1 MSTRSY
7 AERLLCAL
15 TALAAAAAAHSQ
27 NINLTAANAAN
38 DAIYTVNFVN
48 QSIASITIE
57 NTDQGS
63 LHSLRSLAFIPNFTN
78 DQLDLLAADT
88 AGGEIVRYFA
98 DFNPSAVP
106 AANTSGFIVWDQT
119 QGGPAS
125 PDALSVDS
133 AGNLFVVNSS
143 TGNNATPQLWVL
155 LPAANGTF
163 GTPTLID
170 AASYGAKEGLEET
183 VVASTTIP
191 LPCGAQPAL
200 PCSINPGDLLV
211 LTSGPSQ
218 VLLYPGNGDGTGP
231 LAATSPITLINLP
244 AGTLP
249 GGMAFWPVDN
259 SLLVS
264 TGTGVILQYPFGA
277 GFSPNETPGTFV
289 NGLGNGQFKVK
300 AGRLNGAVYAFVANN
315 NGGDILQF
323 NASGQLVATVTQG
336 VQHPQGLAVSNVG
349 YQPFANCQQVGGCD
363 LLGGGLLKHN
373 VGAFVAG
380 NIIEDVCVVAT
391 DPRVARYPF
400 TPPQTSNDSCTAANN
415 DPTGPYYHTGLPVAQ
430 VCAGFGNGVIPNT
443 MCGASGSNSSGFALI
458 KTLSGAYSQVPFPL
472 NGTVVENTSDVTA
485 ALLGS
490 NEAVC
495 NPPFGA
501 GGTPPFPG
509 VLAWVP
515 LSAQEGKPIEGDL
528 LLDVT
533 SGCGTLHAGTSG
545 TSLWGTGFAL
555 NTAVISGGLTT
566 FAATKY
572 TDLLNTLADE
582 YSAAE
587 GAMAPPS
594 PPGGPPNFTAPN
606 LTYQLQQCIRTS
618 QGAFLKGSAYYL
630 GAASELLT
638 TDQNIVSAVANPPAG
653 FYFKSVPDYLNPSGT
668 LRELI
673 ENDWYTLFT
682 RLSGQTAGPMPQLP
696 PPAPP
701 APTITGTPVTRINA
715 GLVYSFQPAT
725 ADFAGNA
732 ATLTYSVQN
741 LPRWATIVVNP
752 TTNEMTLTGT
762 AVKGTY
768 SNIII
773 TVSDGC
779 ATASLPPFS
788 IRVVG

>member
-1 MSTRSY
+1 M
-7 AERLLCAL
+7 AL
-15 TALAAAAAAHSQ
+15 LAAAAVHGQSL
-27 NINLTAANAAN
+27 NLTAANASN

-48 QSIASITIE
+48 QSITSISIE

-63 LHSLRSLAFIPNFTN
+63 LHSLRSLVFIPNFAN
-78 DQLDLLAADT
+78 NQLDLLAADT
-88 AGGEIVRYFA
+88 AGGQIVRYFA

-106 AANTSGFIVWDQT
+106 AANSNGIVVWNQT

-133 AGNLFVVNSS
+133 AGDLFLVNSS

-155 LPAANGTF
+155 LPGANGTF

-183 VVASTTIP
+183 VIAGTTIP
-191 LPCGAQPAL
+191 LPCAAQPAL

-211 LTSGPSQ
+211 LTSSPSQ
-218 VLLYPGNGDGTGP
+218 VLLYPGNGSGIGP

-249 GGMAFWPVDN
+249 GGMAFWPLDN
-259 SLLVS
+259 SLLVT
-264 TGTGVILQYPFGA
+264 TGSGTILQYAFGA
-277 GFSPNETPGTFV
+277 SFSPNEMPSPFV
-289 NGLGNGQFKVK
+289 SGLGNGQFKVK
-300 AGRLNGAVYAFVANN
+300 AGRLSGAVYAFVANN

-323 NASGQLVATVTQG
+323 NASGLQVGIVTQG

-349 YQPFANCQQVGGCD
+349 YQPYSNCQGGCD
-363 LLGGGLLKHN
+363 LLGGGLLKHTVTN
-373 VGAFVAG
+373 FVAG
-380 NIIEDVCVVAT
+380 NIIEDVCVVPV
-391 DPRVARYPF
+391 DPRVLRFPF
-400 TPPQTSNDSCTAANN
+400 TPPQTSNDSCTAADNELG
-415 DPTGPYYHTGLPVAQ
+415 GPYQNGLPIAQ
-430 VCAGFGNGVIPNT
+430 VCAGFGSGIIPNT
-443 MCGASGSNSSGFALI
+443 MCGASGGNSSGFALI
-458 KTLSGAYSQVPFPL
+458 KTLSSAYAQVPFPL
-472 NGTVVENTSDVTA
+472 NGTVVENSSDVTA

-490 NEAVC
+490 NDTVC

-515 LSAQEGKPIEGDL
+515 LSAQEGKPVEGNL
-528 LLDVT
+528 LLDIT

-555 NTAVISGGLTT
+555 NTAVIAGGLTA

-582 YSAAE
+582 YSSNE
-587 GAMAPPS
+587 GAISPPVA
-594 PPGGPPNFTAPN
+594 PGGPPNFTPAN
-606 LTYQLQQCIRTS
+606 LTYQVQQCIRTS
-618 QGAFLKGSAYYL
+618 DGAFGKGSAYYL

-638 TDQNIVSAVANPPAG
+638 ADQDIVSAVANPPAG
-653 FYFKSVPDYLNPSGT
+653 FYFKSVSDYPNPSGT

-673 ENDWYTLFT
+673 ENDWYTLYT
-682 RLSGQTAGPMPQLP
+682 RLSGKTAGATPQLP
-696 PPAPP
+696 PSAPP

-715 GLVYSFQPAT
+715 GLVYSFSPTT
-725 ADFAGNA
+725 ADFAGNT

-741 LPRWATIVVNP
+741 LPAWATVVINP

-779 ATASLPPFS
+779 TTASLPAFT
-788 IRVVG
+788 IKVTG

>member
-1 MSTRSY
+1 MSIRSF
-7 AERLLCAL
+7 ARRSLGAVMAL
-15 TALAAAAAAHSQ
+15 TAAAVAHGQ
-27 NINLTAANAAN
+27 NINLTAANASN
-38 DAIYTVNFVN
+38 DAIYTLNFVN
-48 QSIASITIE
+48 QTITSITIE

-98 DFNPSAVP
+98 DFNPAAVP
-106 AANTSGFIVWDQT
+106 AANTNGIVVWNRT

-133 AGNLFVVNSS
+133 AGNLFLVNSS
-143 TGNNATPQLWVL
+143 AGNNATPQLWVL
-155 LPAANGTF
+155 LPGANGTF
-163 GTPTLID
+163 GTPTQID
-170 AASYGAKEGLEET
+170 GASYAAKEGLEET
-183 VVASTTIP
+183 VIADTTIP
-191 LPCGAQPAL
+191 LPCAAQPAL

-218 VLLYPGNGDGTGP
+218 VLLYPGNGVGTGP

-259 SLLVS
+259 SLLIT
-264 TGTGVILQYPFGA
+264 TGAGAVLQYAFGA
-277 GFSPNETPGTFV
+277 NFSPNETPATFI

-300 AGRLNGAVYAFVANN
+300 AGRLSGAVYAFVANN

-323 NASGQLVATVTQG
+323 DASGQLKGTVTQG

-349 YQPFANCQQVGGCD
+349 YQPFASCQQAGGCD
-363 LLGGGLLKHN
+363 LLGGGLLKHQ

-380 NIIEDVCVVAT
+380 NIIEDVCVVST

-415 DPTGPYYHTGLPVAQ
+415 DPSGPYYHTGLPVAQ

-443 MCGASGSNSSGFALI
+443 MCGASGSNSSGFVLI
-458 KTLSGAYSQVPFPL
+458 KTLSGAYSQKPFPL
-472 NGTVVENTSDVTA
+472 DGTVVESISDVTA
-485 ALLGS
+485 ALLGG

-501 GGTPPFPG
+501 GGTPPFPA
-509 VLAWVP
+509 VLAWMP
-515 LSAQEGKPIEGDL
+515 LFAQEGKSIEGDL
-528 LLDVT
+528 LLDTT
-533 SGCGTLHAGTSG
+533 SGCGTSHTITPG

-555 NTAVISGGLTT
+555 NTAVISGGLTA

-582 YSAAE
+582 YSPGE
-587 GAMAPPS
+587 GAMAPPIS
-594 PPGGPPNFTAPN
+594 PGGPPNFTPPN
-606 LTYQLQQCIRTS
+606 LTYQLQQCIETS
-618 QGAFLKGSAYYL
+618 NGAFQKGAYL

-638 TDQNIVSAVANPPAG
+638 ADQDIVSAVKNPPAG
-653 FYFKSVPDYLNPSGT
+653 FYFKSVSDYPNPSGT

-673 ENDWYTLFT
+673 ENDWYTLYT
-682 RLSGQTAGPMPQLP
+682 RLSGKPADAMPKLP
-696 PPAPP
+696 PSAPP
-701 APTITGTPVTRINA
+701 LPSIIGTPLTRINA
-715 GLVYSFQPAT
+715 GLVYSFRPAT
-725 ADFAGNA
+725 ADFAGNT

-741 LPRWATIVVNP
+741 LPGWATVVIDP
-752 TTNEMTLTGT
+752 ATNQMNLTGT

-779 ATASLPPFS
+779 TTNSLAAFT
-788 IRVVG
+788 IKVTG